1 MDFVEG
7 LFMAQGGSG
16 LDFGHD
22 PESFVDSWPLSKNLY
37 HKEVG
42 HKPTCSNV

>member
-22 PESFVDSWPLSKNLY
+22 PESCGFLTTIQKSLP
-37 HKEVG
+37 
-42 HKPTCSNV
+42 